1 MNLPNSDS
9 KNSDLTGRTLGDYT
23 ILRRLGRGG
32 MADVYLARQK
42 EPLERNIALKVLKP
56 ELAKDESYVRRFHRE
71 AQSAAT
77 VVQANIVQIYDVK
90 KVDGLHFIAQE
101 YVRGRNLRQ
110 YLDRH
115 GAVEPVMAI
124 TVLRQCAMA
133 LQKAAEF
140 SVIHRDIKPEN
151 IMLSTSGEVKVTDFG
166 LARINNDASQQAL
179 TQVGITMGTPLYMSP
194 EQVEGRALDARS
206 DIYSLG
212 VTAYHML
219 AGHPPFE
226 GENALAIAVQQ
237 VKDDAVPLQKIRPD
251 VPEDLCEIIH
261 RMISK
266 EPGERP
272 QSPTQLLKE
281 IRKVKIDVDEDWDVL
296 IDKLSEAE
304 TGSVQHYSTVSQAK
318 LAATQQLQS
327 VMKGNVKSWW
337 KNPATLFGLAASTV
351 LALSLGILLALYRP
365 PLSPLDVGQVAVSA
379 VPRESSVEQQ
389 HRAAYLGS
397 HALGPDEKEKEIEY
411 WQAVLD
417 YFPLD
422 EAGENS
428 FNTRLYHCR
437 AKARLGEVFLAQEDL
452 SRAREIYKELEDCED
467 ISPHFRVTGIA
478 GHALIL
484 DLTPQDKFPGGR
496 EEKAVEVRR
505 CLSEISSKKGQLNG
519 FMRAAIEKI
528 ESIYS
533 TSPMNL
539 DSDGAIF
546 DNENSSL
553 LPSSLRKSERRFFFR
568 RFWL

>member
-1 MNLPNSDS
+1 
-9 KNSDLTGRTLGDYT
+9 
-23 ILRRLGRGG
+23 
-32 MADVYLARQK
+32 MADVYLARQL
-42 EPLERNIALKVLKP
+42 EPLERNVALKVLKP

-77 VVQANIVQIYDVK
+77 VVQANIVQIYDVR

-124 TVLRQCAMA
+124 TVLRQCSLA

-194 EQVEGRALDARS
+194 EQVEGRSLDARS

-219 AGHPPFE
+219 AGYPPFD
-226 GENALAIAVQQ
+226 GDNALAIAVKQ
-237 VKDDAVPLQKIRPD
+237 VKDDAKPLHRIRPD
-251 VPEDLCEIIH
+251 VPHELCDIIH

-266 EPGERP
+266 DPNARP

-296 IDKLSEAE
+296 IDKLSESDSE
-304 TGSVQHYSTVSQAK
+304 IIHHQSTISHSK

-337 KNPATLFGLAASTV
+337 RNPATLFGLASTAV
-351 LALSLGILLALYRP
+351 LALSLGILLAMYRP
-365 PLSPLDVGQVAVSA
+365 PLSPLDVGQVTVSA
-379 VPRESSVEQQ
+379 VPRESTVQQQ
-389 HRAAYLGS
+389 HRAAYLGAHS
-397 HALGPDEKEKEIEY
+397 LGPDEQDKEVAC

-417 YFPLD
+417 YFPLGD
-422 EAGENS
+422 EVGENT

-437 AKARLGEVFLAQEDL
+437 AKARMGEVFLTQQKLAQAG
-452 SRAREIYKELEDCED
+452 RIYQELEDCDD

-478 GHALIL
+478 GRAVVL
-484 DLTPQDKFPGGR
+484 DLTPEKEFGGIQ
-496 EEKAVEVRR
+496 EKTDEIRQ
-505 CLSEISSKKGQLNG
+505 CLSEISSAKSQLNS

-528 ESIYS
+528 EPIYATTES
-533 TSPMNL
+533 E
-539 DSDGAIF
+539 SDQYPDAEPANGR
-546 DNENSSL
+546 NEDSSL
-553 LPSSLRKSERRFFFR
+553 LLRIWSR
-568 RFWL
+568 WI